1 MPARPIGISHPDDE
15 DAPLFEEDPRSLEPP
30 PEVVEKLGDAM
41 KTDVREDN
49 IADINAEEEGGEDGT
64 SGSAEPKK
72 KQRWVDSRL
81 QDLARGVP
89 LNTLM
94 EDSFKIRGQNFVCL
108 SFVFGDH
115 YHTLHCGDRVYRGD
129 LIKVRG
135 VFKTRE
141 NAAWFIQNRLL
152 KEDPHSH
159 VFLAQMFQW
168 TTLEE
173 DAEDDETPE
182 DRISVIDGALR
193 GYFENENE
201 RLLGMQRRIDIV
213 RAPNKKRAKETGD
226 FFFEAVEQRLEEEKW
241 KEENRK
247 FFKQNKDK
255 EMGLDEVKKAL
266 ESGKVPDEPPLIR
279 LQEDENKVPNQNW
292 CCLSY
297 ITPKEFRSRHYPN
310 ENLKRPIV
318 KIRGVFATREEA
330 EQHIRQRILH
340 VDPKVDVSLVP
351 CGKWTGLEDDSVEDR
366 EYMDAQHLPEKDNLK
381 GTIQDYLANRNDT
394 FAETPV
400 QRLERAM
407 DAVKA
412 NKGGNFDALLVTP
425 TKKQMEIAGRSVDCH
440 PEGEGGATGASDA
453 KASTSSAAPPVYKD
467 PWDEEEDELM
477 KAGSLSRKER
487 IEQAMASKA
496 AKEAGEKP
504 GLGFG
509 WTSSTSQ
516 AGQQGVEPARSA
528 EGETLSSS
536 GSAESGE
543 ARVPSPTGQ
552 ATPPPPGP
560 EMESDQEQLEAVQSV
575 TVVGVDIAPSSSSSS
590 SPGGSTEAQGVRLA
604 RLPPR

>member
-1 MPARPIGISHPDDE
+1 MMPTRPTKLAEAQQDQEGPD
-15 DAPLFEEDPRSLEPP
+15 FEVDPRSLAPP
-30 PEVVEKLGDAM
+30 PELIEKLGDAM
-41 KTDVREDN
+41 KTDVREDK
-49 IADINAEEEGGEDGT
+49 IADINAEEDHEEIEGT
-64 SGSAEPKK
+64 PATPVP
-72 KQRWVDSRL
+72 QRWVDSRL

-115 YHTLHCGDRVYRGD
+115 YHSLHCGDRIYRGD
-129 LIKVRG
+129 LVKVRG

-182 DRISVIDGALR
+182 ERTSVIDGALR

-213 RAPNKKRAKETGD
+213 KAPNKDRAMETGD
-226 FFFEAVEQRLEEEKW
+226 FFFQALEEREREEKW
-241 KEENRK
+241 KKENREFYK
-247 FFKQNKDK
+247 KNKNN
-255 EMGLDEVKKAL
+255 EVGLDQVKQAL
-266 ESGKVPDEPPLIR
+266 EAGDVPSQPPLIR
-279 LQEDENKVPNQNW
+279 LQEDQNKVPNQNW

-318 KIRGVFATREEA
+318 KVRGVFATRKEA

-351 CGKWTGLEDDSVEDR
+351 CGKWTGLEDDAVEDR
-366 EYMDAQHLPEKDNLK
+366 EYMDSQHLPEKDNLR
-381 GTIQDYLANRNDT
+381 GTIQDYLKNRNDT

-412 NKGGNFDALLVTP
+412 KEGDNFDALLVTP
-425 TKKQMEIAGRSVDCH
+425 TKKQMEIAGRSIDCH
-440 PEGEGGATGASDA
+440 PEGEGACANRNEDESEKSSSQSGVVNYWDPWSDSENDDEELDGEKTDA
-453 KASTSSAAPPVYKD
+453 KPKD
-467 PWDEEEDELM
+467 E
-477 KAGSLSRKER
+477 KAG
-487 IEQAMASKA
+487 
-496 AKEAGEKP
+496 GEGLP
-504 GLGFG
+504 LGFG
-509 WTSSTSQ
+509 WRSQSSSTHERTG
-516 AGQQGVEPARSA
+516 AGHGRAVG
-528 EGETLSSS
+528 GENRWPSSS
-536 GSAESGE
+536 GETAREPKGVATREKTDLEAEQ
-543 ARVPSPTGQ
+543 P
-552 ATPPPPGP
+552 
-560 EMESDQEQLEAVQSV
+560 EAVQSV
-575 TVVGVDIAPSSSSSS
+575 TVVGVDIAPSPVPGQSTSDQSSQL
-590 SPGGSTEAQGVRLA
+590 PGVRLS